1 MNLEDAARNRK
12 VARFRVDRL
21 QVDGETSLQ
30 GVCMGQEL
38 TVESIVRDHGKRL
51 FSLAYRICAEEFLA
65 HHLLQKSLLQI
76 HRACRPFMV
85 TAQRT
90 LGLIRSP

>member
-1 MNLEDAARNRK
+1 
-12 VARFRVDRL
+12 
-21 QVDGETSLQ
+21 
-30 GVCMGQEL
+30 MGQEL

-51 FSLAYRICAEEFLA
+51 FNLAYRICGEEFLPQG
-65 HHLLQKSLLQI
+65 LLQESLLQI